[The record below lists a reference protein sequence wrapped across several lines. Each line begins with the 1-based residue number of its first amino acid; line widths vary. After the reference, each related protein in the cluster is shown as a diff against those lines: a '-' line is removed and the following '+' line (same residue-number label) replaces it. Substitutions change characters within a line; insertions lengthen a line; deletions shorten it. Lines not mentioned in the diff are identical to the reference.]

1 MPRRRAEDLRRDLRT
16 ERVALA
22 EAVASL
28 RAELDVRKALKA
40 KLPALAAGAAG
51 AGFLLAGGIGAT
63 MRLLARRGREGK
75 TRAKVGGFSVV
86 DHR

>member
-1 MPRRRAEDLRRDLRT
+1 MPSRQAEDLRRDLRT
-16 ERVALA
+16 ERVALV
-22 EAVASL
+22 EAVDSL
-28 RAELDVRKALKA
+28 RKELDLGKALKA
-40 KLPALAAGAAG
+40 KLPALAGGAAG

-63 MRLLARRGREGK
+63 MRLFARRGREGK